1 MLTLLPSVA
10 LAQFY
15 SLTYRNHAT
24 DCTALTDGKNVD
36 LCFEEDSQNL
46 YMCVPDEGDCSGSE
60 WKLVDDE
67 DTSSDDQTLS
77 YNTTTDVITIEG
89 GNTIDISEV
98 DTTIADT
105 TCDSRSCA
113 VANTGTLDGYEA
125 SALLDNTDAQD
136 LSLSTNTLSLSGDAT
151 TVDLSGYLDNTDTQ
165 LTEEQVE
172 DFVGGMLGGTET
184 RISVTYDDA
193 NNAFDFVVDDML
205 DNTDSQDLSYN
216 TTTNVLSISG
226 GDSVTLEE
234 GGGITA
240 SDDVDWTGYHTFSD
254 TARFY
259 GRIYSD
265 VTGDLT
271 GNADTV
277 TTITTLAPD
286 TATTQATQPNITTAA
301 NLTTVGTIGTGVWQ
315 GTAINATY
323 LDGQSGS
330 NTGDNT
336 VATSGDSATSFFS
349 SGEIADAQISNT
361 LTVDGYMQDTDIDT
375 FSELQSWVSDETLL
389 KAGTLADAKYCT
401 YNLAGTD
408 IVCNSEGG
416 GVETNSLATTITGI
430 LDTEIFIG
438 DGADSGDY
446 FPFTGDITLSN
457 AGVTAIDIN
466 KINETMLSVDVSAVD
481 GDYLQYDETGTNF
494 TWRDATQVASDIG
507 AITASDDVDWT
518 GDHTFATTVLVDD
531 IDTNS
536 GVLTIHSTMLVD
548 SNDTFGSA
556 VSFEGTTTADG
567 CDTWGEGSIFYNTT
581 DDVFCFCNTTTSIR
595 MATTASC
602 F

>member
-105 TCDSRSCA
+105 TCDSGSCA

-172 DFVGGMLGGTET
+172 DFAGSLLGGTET
-184 RISVTYDDA
+184 RISVTYDDAGNAINFVVDDMLDNTDAQALSYNTTTNVISLVNGGTIDISEVDTTIADTNLTGEEVDDFVNALIKDADSVNTRITITYDDA

-240 SDDVDWTGYHTFSD
+240 SDDVDWTG
-254 TARFY
+254 
-259 GRIYSD
+259 
-265 VTGDLT
+265 
-271 GNADTV
+271 
-277 TTITTLAPD
+277 
-286 TATTQATQPNITTAA
+286 
-301 NLTTVGTIGTGVWQ
+301 
-315 GTAINATY
+315 
-323 LDGQSGS
+323 
-330 NTGDNT
+330 
-336 VATSGDSATSFFS
+336 
-349 SGEIADAQISNT
+349 
-361 LTVDGYMQDTDIDT
+361 
-375 FSELQSWVSDETLL
+375 
-389 KAGTLADAKYCT
+389 
-401 YNLAGTD
+401 
-408 IVCNSEGG
+408 
-416 GVETNSLATTITGI
+416 
-430 LDTEIFIG
+430 
-438 DGADSGDY
+438 
-446 FPFTGDITLSN
+446 
-457 AGVTAIDIN
+457 
-466 KINETMLSVDVSAVD
+466 
-481 GDYLQYDETGTNF
+481 
-494 TWRDATQVASDIG
+494 
-507 AITASDDVDWT
+507 
-518 GDHTFATTVLVDD
+518 DHTFATTATFNSD
-531 IDTNS
+531 IKSGTKLIKPDKPIAMFTITNGDTAIDASVADPVACVMIENDS
-536 GVLTIHSTMLVD
+536 IITEWTVIADKTGSIELDIWKDTYANHPPTVGDSIVGTEAPTISAGVKAEDTSLTSMTTDWNAGDVVCCAITSASTMTKATVQFRGY
-548 SNDTFGSA
+548 ND
-556 VSFEGTTTADG
+556 
-567 CDTWGEGSIFYNTT
+567 
-581 DDVFCFCNTTTSIR
+581 
-595 MATTASC
+595 
-602 F
+602 